1 MSLSCPAKTALTDAE
16 LTQHFGN
23 SHAHGLLPS
32 TPNPASERDSNGILS
47 ANKVKA
53 QVASLKTS
61 GVIPT
66 ANPSNP
72 DLFVKKQSELLK
84 NIEAE
89 YCFYDSRY
97 KYALQKLFDSIQQGY
112 MANTGDTQAAI
123 QKYLGLTQQLNQ
135 RLNDLTQITNA
146 ITEDMLSSATDIE
159 ADIKAFDKRIKEQ
172 KDKLDAQNKIISSGQ
187 AVTKLNKQ
195 MVRFTEEKARYSDN
209 LLKLYSFLNI
219 VALGLLVYV
228 YKSARD

>member
-1 MSLSCPAKTALTDAE
+1 
-16 LTQHFGN
+16 
-23 SHAHGLLPS
+23 
-32 TPNPASERDSNGILS
+32 
-47 ANKVKA
+47 
-53 QVASLKTS
+53 
-61 GVIPT
+61 
-66 ANPSNP
+66 
-72 DLFVKKQSELLK
+72 
-84 NIEAE
+84 
-89 YCFYDSRY
+89 
-97 KYALQKLFDSIQQGY
+97 

>member
-1 MSLSCPAKTALTDAE
+1 MSLSCPAKTALTEAE
-16 LTQHFGN
+16 LTQQFGDA
-23 SHAHGLLPS
+23 HTHGLLPS
-32 TPNPASERDSNGILS
+32 TPNPASERDTNGILS
-47 ANKVKA
+47 ENTIKA
-53 QVASLKTS
+53 QVSSLKTS

-66 ANPSNP
+66 LNPKKT
-72 DLFVKKQSELLK
+72 DEFVKKQSELLK

-97 KYALQKLFDSIQQGY
+97 KYALQKLFDSIQQAY
-112 MANTGDTQAAI
+112 MANTGDTQVAI

-146 ITEDMLSSATDIE
+146 ITDDMLSSATNIE
-159 ADIKAFDKRIKEQ
+159 ADIKSFDKKIKEQ
-172 KDKLDAQNKIISSGQ
+172 KNKLDAQNKIISSGQ
-187 AVTKLNKQ
+187 AVTKLHKQ

>member
-1 MSLSCPAKTALTDAE
+1 MSLTCPTKSALTDAE

-23 SHAHGLLPS
+23 SHIHGLLPS
-32 TPNPASERDSNGILS
+32 TPNPASERDANGILS
-47 ANKVKA
+47 ANTVKA
-53 QVASLKTS
+53 LVGSLKTS

-66 ANPSNP
+66 PNPKKP
-72 DLFVKKQSELLK
+72 DEFVKKQSELLK
-84 NIEAE
+84 NIETE

-97 KYALQKLFDSIQQGY
+97 KYALQRLFDSIQQGY
-112 MANTGDTQAAI
+112 MANTGDTQASI
-123 QKYLGLTQQLNQ
+123 QKYLGFTQQLNQ

-146 ITEDMLSSATDIE
+146 ITEDMLSSATDSE
-159 ADIKAFDKRIKEQ
+159 ADIKAFDKKIKAQ
-172 KDKLDAQNKIISSGQ
+172 KEKLDAQNKIISSGQ

-195 MVRFTEEKARYSDN
+195 MVKFTEEKARYSDN